1 MKKSHSIAL
10 GEYLS
15 WYDKSLT
22 YNQIVHAL
30 YNNNKLMEKIII
42 WEPFEH
48 HPTEFVAE
56 QIESL
61 VRSVESL
68 YGKEK

>member
-15 WYDKSLT
+15 WYDESLT

-30 YNNNKLMEKIII
+30 YNNNELMEKITI
-42 WEPFEH
+42 WEPFEDY
-48 HPTEFVAE
+48 PSCFIAE

-61 VRSVESL
+61 VKSVESQ
-68 YGKEK
+68 YGEEN

>member
-15 WYDKSLT
+15 WYDESLT
-22 YNQIVHAL
+22 YNDIVHAL
-30 YNNNKLMEKIII
+30 YNNNETMEKITI
-42 WEPFEH
+42 WEPFEYS
-48 HPTEFVAE
+48 PTEFVAE

-61 VRSVESL
+61 VRSIESN
-68 YGKEK
+68 YGKEE